1 MKRFLKQNWILIAL
15 VSSFLLFTFISTC
28 NEKQSENVVSEAE
41 MNSALVRQADSLKS
55 SYLIKE
61 DSIVAKNLELE
72 KAVTERLKP
81 KIVYLK
87 SDVKAKVEIARKD
100 TNLTASCDSA
110 ITSLEALCDTLS
122 VEVESYYKQVY
133 LLEKRVELKDSLI
146 SVKEE
151 SLGKTAAINDEL
163 VAENEKIRN
172 KKEPFLKRVGIVALK
187 VLAAAE
193 MIYILARG
201 R

>member
-1 MKRFLKQNWILIAL
+1 MPIAL

-72 KAVTERLKP
+72 KVVTERLKP

-87 SDVKAKVEIARKD
+87 YDVKAKVEIARKD

-151 SLGKTAAINDEL
+151 SLGKTAAINDRL
-163 VAENEKIRN
+163 VSALKKKNNWWNRN
-172 KKEPFLKRVGIVALK
+172 QKWIYFGAGVVGAGIVLK
-187 VLAAAE
+187 
-193 MIYILARG
+193 
-201 R
+201 

>member
-1 MKRFLKQNWILIAL
+1 MNKFLKQNWILIAL

-122 VEVESYYKQVY
+122 VAAESYYKQVY

-151 SLGKTAAINDEL
+151 SLGKTVVINDRL
-163 VAENEKIRN
+163 VSALKKKNNWWNRN
-172 KKEPFLKRVGIVALK
+172 QKWIYFGAGAVGAGIVLK
-187 VLAAAE
+187 
-193 MIYILARG
+193 
-201 R
+201 

>member
-1 MKRFLKQNWILIAL
+1 MNKFLKQNWIPIAL

-72 KAVTERLKP
+72 KVVTERLKP

-110 ITSLEALCDTLS
+110 ITSLEALCDTLL
-122 VEVESYYKQVY
+122 VAAESYYKQVY

-151 SLGKTAAINDEL
+151 SLGKTAAINDRL
-163 VAENEKIRN
+163 VSALKKKNNWWNRN
-172 KKEPFLKRVGIVALK
+172 QKWIYFGAGVVGAGIVLK
-187 VLAAAE
+187 
-193 MIYILARG
+193 
-201 R
+201 